1 MKKYSMLGA
10 AIRHP
15 IKMFFLSILMMFV
28 ILIVSIILNINL
40 GDDEISIIMIAGVIS
55 AAYILKRRCN
65 KGSVDTPKPRR
76 RKSLLFGMVKHMNNS
91 VDQFGNALGN
101 AFTDSF
107 TGSSSRAADEAQ
119 YRAQQKQA
127 DAAARDAALRGK
139 DKAARQ
145 YQNQADLWREKSRR

>member
-76 RKSLLFGMVKHMNNS
+76 RKSLVSPYGES
-91 VDQFGNALGN
+91 
-101 AFTDSF
+101 
-107 TGSSSRAADEAQ
+107 ADEAQ

-127 DAAARDAALRGK
+127 DAAARARWNALDRQKKAEWDARDAALRGK

>member
-76 RKSLLFGMVKHMNNS
+76 RKSLCLSLRRIGGRS
-91 VDQFGNALGN
+91 AIPGA
-101 AFTDSF
+101 AE
-107 TGSSSRAADEAQ
+107 TGGRGGPRQMERA
-119 YRAQQKQA
+119 
-127 DAAARDAALRGK
+127 
-139 DKAARQ
+139 
-145 YQNQADLWREKSRR
+145 